1 MRTLRDIFLLLTIAI
16 VAQSKGI
23 AQELPISANPIPE
36 EALKEAPSFG
46 GSRPADSPQALPADE
61 KSTPLSDTATAEWK
75 PRLVVKLRIQQ
86 PGTTQEETIRFP
98 RPDASP
104 FQPASNASTNER
116 NFAILKSDDVQVE
129 VTTDEKGTPAY
140 SLTCKGKA
148 VLSVS
153 GNTITADSITTVD
166 GKLSATNAVIEMPN
180 ETIVRSD
187 KLTLELTIFEIEVK
201 SAGEE
206 VQKPKT
212 TAESAP
218 RFFNGD
224 DSFARE
230 FGN

>member
-1 MRTLRDIFLLLTIAI
+1 MRTLRDIFLLLTIVI
-16 VAQSKGI
+16 VAQSQGI
-23 AQELPISANPIPE
+23 AQELPISSANPIPE

-46 GSRPADSPQALPADE
+46 GSRPADSPQVLPADE
-61 KSTPLSDTATAEWK
+61 KLTPPSDTATTEWK
-75 PRLVVKLRIQQ
+75 PTLVVKLRIQQ
-86 PGTTQEETIRFP
+86 PGTPHEETFKIP
-98 RPDASP
+98 SPDASP
-104 FQPASNASTNER
+104 FQPASIARTSDKNC
-116 NFAILKSDDVQVE
+116 AILKCDDVQVE

-140 SLTCKGKA
+140 SFTCKGKA

-180 ETIVRSD
+180 RTFVRSD

-201 SAGEE
+201 SAEEE

-212 TAESAP
+212 TADSSP

-224 DSFARE
+224 E
-230 FGN
+230 PFGIEP